1 MFDYCKK
8 LATNILLDS
17 NLVTDLAIAAVT
29 T

>member
-8 LATNILLDS
+8 LATNILLVS